1 MQEDTD
7 AVFLW
12 VRDIITRATPSF
24 ATVALLPLSPRKSK
38 IEKLEQDDT
47 VHEEPDPDYVVME

>member
-24 ATVALLPLSPRKSK
+24 ATVALLPLSLRKSK
-38 IEKLEQDDT
+38 IKNLEQYDIVD
-47 VHEEPDPDYVVME
+47 EEPDPDYVVME